1 MIVLDTH
8 VWVCWID
15 GSTRLSGAA
24 REAIEAAMKQGSVHI
39 SSMNAWEVAMLVRR
53 KRLELT
59 MDVSDWIRKCESIPF
74 LNFVPVDND
83 IALRSVLLP
92 TTVLKD
98 PADRIIVATAIEL
111 GTSLVT
117 KDHHIQAFDGVRTIW

>member
-8 VWVCWID
+8 VWVWWIN
-15 GSTRLSGAA
+15 GCTRLSDAANGAVK
-24 REAIEAAMKQGSVHI
+24 AAKEQGSIHI
-39 SSMNAWEVAMLVRR
+39 SSMSVWEVAMLVRR

-74 LNFVPVDND
+74 LHFDPVDND
-83 IALRSVLLP
+83 IAQRAVLLP

-111 GTSLVT
+111 GASLVT
-117 KDHHIQAFDGVRTIW
+117 KDHHIGAFDGVRTIW